1 MRSTNLA
8 IATMLASAFLTSV
21 SQAAGFGQLPV
32 SATLGSP
39 LFIAVPIRL
48 EDGEVIEPEC
58 ISAEVTVG
66 DRKLAA
72 YNVRLQVEAGPQ
84 PRDRVLRIATLTNID
99 EPVVSVQ
106 VTAGCVTRMVRRFS
120 MFADPPATPPVT
132 PMVEVAADAPSAQVQ
147 ANAANQ
153 APVAV
158 AEAKVPA
165 ARPAPIERRVRS
177 SAPARSEAAR
187 PAVRQARSQKAK
199 PRSAEAR
206 AATKLAAPGPKLT
219 LEATA
224 PLASD
229 AAVAA
234 AAATASAVASALQ
247 AASAAQ
253 ATASAVAARSEMLET
268 QVQRLVAEAKQ
279 QRAEN
284 DQLRA
289 RLAAAGTNASMLNW
303 LLALVAVL
311 IALAAWLGWRLRQ
324 ARSQVVAPQWW
335 NAAEASKSAEEEL
348 PVPTAPPLAPSVTG
362 AALESTASAVSSATD
377 ASAMAMASTSLPDLP
392 LSGQEPGW
400 TTVTPPREVSVEELI
415 DLEQQAE
422 FFVVLGQDES
432 AIDLLVSHIRS
443 SGGISPLPYLKL
455 LEIYRRRGE
464 VESYERTRTRFNQ
477 RFNAYAPDWDAD
489 LQHGRVLEEY
499 PEVVAALQRVWSKP
513 INAMAELE
521 ALLFR
526 KDNGQLFEL
535 PAYREVLMLYSLARD
550 LLDTQGRKVSPSV
563 DLLLPL
569 DSDEDDPSERHSPGP
584 SIEDTLVLRPSAV
597 IDRPTAPASLDV
609 DLSRFHEDEGEVTR
623 PGSYLDFDPNLDSRL
638 ADLPYASDFTTRRR
652 R

>member
-8 IATMLASAFLTSV
+8 IATMLVSTLLTSV

-39 LFIAVPIRL
+39 LFIAVPVRL
-48 EDGEVIEPEC
+48 EDGESLEPDC

-66 DRKLAA
+66 DRRLAA
-72 YNVRLQVEAGPQ
+72 YNVRWQIEPGAQ
-84 PRDRVLRIATLTNID
+84 SRDRILRIATLTNID

-106 VTAGCVTRMVRRFS
+106 VSAGCATRMVRRFS
-120 MFADPPATPPVT
+120 MFADPPITPATPAAVD
-132 PMVEVAADAPSAQVQ
+132 VAADTPSAPAQ
-147 ANAANQ
+147 AAPTPVTTPLVADAKVAVAKP
-153 APVAV
+153 APVA
-158 AEAKVPA
+158 
-165 ARPAPIERRVRS
+165 RRARS
-177 SAPARSEAAR
+177 SPQADGAAKKPAL
-187 PAVRQARSQKAK
+187 RQARAAK
-199 PRSAEAR
+199 PKPRPAEPR
-206 AATKLAAPGPKLT
+206 VAAKSAAPGPKLT
-219 LEATA
+219 LEAAA

-253 ATASAVAARSEMLET
+253 ATASAVAARSEMLEA
-268 QVQRLVAEAKQ
+268 QVQRLVAEARQ

-289 RLAAAGTNASMLNW
+289 RLAAANTGSAALNW
-303 LLALVAVL
+303 LMALVAVL
-311 IALAAWLGWRLRQ
+311 LALAAWLGWRLRQ

-335 NAAEASKSAEEEL
+335 NAAEASRTAEDE
-348 PVPTAPPLAPSVTG
+348 PQVPTLPPAAPVTAGAADEMAVVADPDRTLAPPVAKP
-362 AALESTASAVSSATD
+362 AHE
-377 ASAMAMASTSLPDLP
+377 LP

-499 PEVVAALQRVWSKP
+499 PDVVAALQRVWPKP

-550 LLDTQGRKVSPSV
+550 LLDTQGRKVTPAV

-569 DSDEDDPSERHSPGP
+569 DSEEDDPSEHHSPGP

-609 DLSRFHEDEGEVTR
+609 DLSRFNEDEGEVTR

-638 ADLPYASDFTTRRR
+638 ADLPYAADFTTRRR

>member
-1 MRSTNLA
+1 
-8 IATMLASAFLTSV
+8 
-21 SQAAGFGQLPV
+21 
-32 SATLGSP
+32 
-39 LFIAVPIRL
+39 
-48 EDGEVIEPEC
+48 
-58 ISAEVTVG
+58 
-66 DRKLAA
+66 
-72 YNVRLQVEAGPQ
+72 
-84 PRDRVLRIATLTNID
+84 
-99 EPVVSVQ
+99 
-106 VTAGCVTRMVRRFS
+106 
-120 MFADPPATPPVT
+120 
-132 PMVEVAADAPSAQVQ
+132 
-147 ANAANQ
+147 
-153 APVAV
+153 
-158 AEAKVPA
+158 
-165 ARPAPIERRVRS
+165 
-177 SAPARSEAAR
+177 
-187 PAVRQARSQKAK
+187 
-199 PRSAEAR
+199 
-206 AATKLAAPGPKLT
+206 
-219 LEATA
+219 
-224 PLASD
+224 
-229 AAVAA
+229 
-234 AAATASAVASALQ
+234 LQ

-253 ATASAVAARSEMLET
+253 ATASAVAARSDMLEA
-268 QVQRLVAEAKQ
+268 QVQRLVAEARQ

-289 RLAAAGTNASMLNW
+289 RLAAANTSSMAVNW
-303 LLALVAVL
+303 LMALAAVL
-311 IALAAWLGWRLRQ
+311 AALAAWLGWRLRR

-335 NAAEASKSAEEEL
+335 NAAEPSRTAEEEP
-348 PVPTAPPLAPSVTG
+348 PVPTMPPATPKDAFASDEMAAVAVPDEPPAPP
-362 AALESTASAVSSATD
+362 SAKS
-377 ASAMAMASTSLPDLP
+377 MNDLP

-499 PEVVAALQRVWSKP
+499 PDVVAALQRVWPKP

-550 LLDTQGRKVSPSV
+550 LLDTQGRKATPAV

-569 DSDEDDPSERHSPGP
+569 DSDDDDPSEHHSPGP
-584 SIEDTLVLRPSAV
+584 SIEDTLVLRPSAT

-609 DLSRFHEDEGEVTR
+609 DLSRFNEDEGEVTR

-638 ADLPYASDFTTRRR
+638 ADLPYAADFTTRRR